1 MENSI
6 AVALILYR
14 CGRVSKAEI
23 LDLLLECKRLEHE
36 HKEKSAIYGSYVKY
50 LKNALKD
57 GKEN

>member
-23 LDLLLECKRLEHE
+23 LDLLLERE
-36 HKEKSAIYGSYVKY
+36 HKEKSAM
-50 LKNALKD
+50 LNT
-57 GKEN
+57 